1 MYLKNLKE
9 KEGKSEMQSNIK
21 LTKDKDNC
29 AKQKG
34 ITLIALVVTIVVL
47 LILAGVSVNALL
59 GDSGIIGKAK
69 EAQNKMNEAKESDL
83 EEINKLT
90 NWIDSKVNGTTEE
103 PTQPEGKVI
112 KFKLQ
117 CIENKIKEYEAIEGM
132 TWKEWMKSD
141 YSKSNSDVRFEEAYQ
156 EVMFYYEYVNAQGS
170 SLPTSGYIEQGST
183 RVKASDTIIENV
195 QYSMGSCLVKGT
207 LIEVEEE
214 EEDEKGNKKKRRK
227 KKRIEDLTY
236 NDNLVVWNF
245 DEGKFDVAKP
255 LWLMREYKTVCYNLL
270 KFSDGSELKTIE
282 QHRIFNKELGKF
294 TYPMTDETP
303 IGTTTFNVNGE
314 EVKLISKE
322 VITEPVEYYNLIS
335 YYHMNVFAEGILTSC
350 RFNNLYEIKDMKFIK
365 DERQL
370 VGRDEYKEI
379 PDEYYYGLRL
389 AEQPKEVNRENDDK
403 HANSIESH
411 IKNVYIAT
419 AKTKE

>member
-1 MYLKNLKE
+1 MEKIKTNKKLKRKAY
-9 KEGKSEMQSNIK
+9 SNQ
-21 LTKDKDNC
+21 T
-29 AKQKG
+29 G

-117 CIENKIKEYEAIEGM
+117 CVYDRMEEYEAIEGM
-132 TWKEWMKSD
+132 TWTEWMESD
-141 YSKSNSDVRFEEAYQ
+141 YSKINSDIEFKESYQ

-183 RVKASDTIIENV
+183 RVKVSDTIIENV

-227 KKRIEDLTY
+227 KKRIEELTY

-403 HANSIESH
+403 HADSIESH

-419 AKTKE
+419 AKTRE

>member
-1 MYLKNLKE
+1 
-9 KEGKSEMQSNIK
+9 
-21 LTKDKDNC
+21 
-29 AKQKG
+29 
-34 ITLIALVVTIVVL
+34 
-47 LILAGVSVNALL
+47 
-59 GDSGIIGKAK
+59 
-69 EAQNKMNEAKESDL
+69 
-83 EEINKLT
+83 
-90 NWIDSKVNGTTEE
+90 
-103 PTQPEGKVI
+103 
-112 KFKLQ
+112 
-117 CIENKIKEYEAIEGM
+117 
-132 TWKEWMKSD
+132 
-141 YSKSNSDVRFEEAYQ
+141 
-156 EVMFYYEYVNAQGS
+156 
-170 SLPTSGYIEQGST
+170 
-183 RVKASDTIIENV
+183 
-195 QYSMGSCLVKGT
+195 
-207 LIEVEEE
+207 
-214 EEDEKGNKKKRRK
+214 
-227 KKRIEDLTY
+227 
-236 NDNLVVWNF
+236 
-245 DEGKFDVAKP
+245 
-255 LWLMREYKTVCYNLL
+255 
-270 KFSDGSELKTIE
+270 
-282 QHRIFNKELGKF
+282 
-294 TYPMTDETP
+294 MTDETP